1 MGRREMKK
9 FLGLLCAV
17 FLIFGVAGSVS
28 ALSLYVD
35 AAPNVYGSSDY
46 DSWKT
51 NAFAAAAGGT
61 FINMLNSIDPANVGT
76 TDFEIEDEVV
86 YSFGD
91 LGKRLTW
98 IYWIPNATVENL
110 DNNNRFTTSLTNIW
124 DGDTL
129 DFYGDYYGST
139 WLEPTQWIDYDSDN
153 DGDTD
158 GVIGTAGMAWWGA
171 YGTNTQEALD
181 ADIAAWGLAEE
192 EWIFTAKLDG
202 VETSITS
209 HRDAAA
215 PVPEPAT
222 MLLFGT
228 GLIGLIGFR
237 KKFKK

>member
-1 MGRREMKK
+1 MKK

-35 AAPNVYGSSDY
+35 AAPNVNGSSDY
-46 DSWKT
+46 DSWET
-51 NAFAAAAGGT
+51 NAFAAAADGS
-61 FINMLNSIDPANVGT
+61 FINMLNSIDPANVDT
-76 TDFEIEDEVV
+76 TDFDIEDEVV

-98 IYWIPNATVENL
+98 IYWIPDETVESL
-110 DNNNRFTTSLTNIW
+110 SGCFEISLTNIW
-124 DGDTL
+124 DGDVL

-139 WLEPTQWIDYDSDN
+139 WLEPTQWINYDSNN
-153 DGDTD
+153 DGVTD

-171 YGTNTQEALD
+171 YGINTQDALD

-192 EWIFTAKLDG
+192 EWIFTARLDE
-202 VETSITS
+202 ETCSIRS
-209 HRDAAA
+209 HRDPAA